1 MKPLTKS
8 RLCEL
13 FNYDPMVGNL
23 MRRVSK
29 ANQPSG
35 SLAGSVNARGHIN
48 VQVDGRLYAAH
59 RVVFLMVHG
68 WLPKEID
75 HINRDK
81 TDNRIANLRPATSSQ
96 NKGNIGLLASN
107 RSGYRGVSFNQRSQK
122 WHAQIKINGKQT
134 YLGRFDLPQDAAIVY
149 NKAAITHFG
158 QFAYLNEVCHVES

>member
-1 MKPLTKS
+1 MLNKP

-13 FNYDPMVGNL
+13 FDYDPLVGDL
-23 MRRVSK
+23 VRRVSK
-29 ANQPSG
+29 ANQLAG
-35 SLAGSVNARGHIN
+35 SIAGSVNAKGHIN
-48 VQVDGRLYAAH
+48 VQVDGKLYAAH
-59 RVVFLMVHG
+59 RIAFLIVHG

-107 RSGYRGVSFNQRSQK
+107 QSGYRGVSLNRRSQK

-134 YLGRFDLPQDAAIVY
+134 YLGRFDLPEDAAVAY
-149 NKAAITHFG
+149 NNAAIAHFG
-158 QFAYLNEVCHVES
+158 KFAHLNEVS